1 MDAGVI
7 EALVDAWCAHDEAHA
22 FLPVDHAIVEDTRS
36 LRALCC
42 DEALRGSM
50 RDFFHACSR
59 LGTMI
64 GARGGS
70 PTLLEATAEGL
81 ALAIGS
87 RAKIDRLEVGV
98 ALAEGFAAARAD
110 SARDERLATWEPPH
124 CLVPIDES
132 EVAIAA
138 GFPDDDPDALSS
150 WAGKVAQAVLAHGA
164 RNARVT
170 GRPAAVTA
178 AVDALTLVGVTVARP
193 REGGEKTEKTSWLP
207 WRRKSAK

>member
-1 MDAGVI
+1 
-7 EALVDAWCAHDEAHA
+7 
-22 FLPVDHAIVEDTRS
+22 
-36 LRALCC
+36 
-42 DEALRGSM
+42 
-50 RDFFHACSR
+50 
-59 LGTMI
+59 MI

-193 REGGEKTEKTSWLP
+193 REEWTAFDAVLVILRADCGGNSSRDAAARARPSSYFYPFLVISVLGAALLLRLGAAS
-207 WRRKSAK
+207 RRAEQPCRE